1 MEIEM
6 EMEEKK
12 NYYDVY
18 LLFSIINPY
27 RVYIGFTND
36 LDRRLR
42 EHKIFKD
49 CNSKVLFDEY
59 LENTIEIYSI
69 YTTPV
74 PITRKEIKNIESEYI
89 KSYVIDEE
97 FEVLNILNRN
107 GVYNATEYQKQR
119 YINNKEEKTKYRQR
133 NVEKIK
139 EYEKQRYINNKE
151 SIRERKIQRY
161 NENRE
166 SILKI
171 KKEYRQ
177 QNVEKIKEYEKQRN
191 NNKKMYLDWL
201 KELIN
206 LTEC

>member
-1 MEIEM
+1 MEM
-6 EMEEKK
+6 EMKEEK

-27 RVYIGFTND
+27 RVYIGFTNN

-42 EHKIFKD
+42 DHNQRLKD

-59 LENTIEIYSI
+59 PENTIEIYSI

-107 GVYNATEYQKQR
+107 GVYNPREYQKQR
-119 YINNKEEKTKYRQR
+119 YINKKEEKRKYRQQ
-133 NVEKIK
+133 NIEKIK
-139 EYEKQRYINNKE
+139 EYEKQRYIKNKQ

-166 SILKI
+166 SILKR

-177 QNVEKIKEYEKQRN
+177 RNVEKIKEYEKQRN